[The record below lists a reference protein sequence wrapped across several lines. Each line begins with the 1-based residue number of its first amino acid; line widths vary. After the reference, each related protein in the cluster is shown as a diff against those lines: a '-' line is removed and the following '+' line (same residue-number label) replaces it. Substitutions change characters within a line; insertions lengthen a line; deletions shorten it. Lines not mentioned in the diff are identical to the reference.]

1 MWPFASNKSALIYFF
16 WYCDQLSC
24 CQHCSIM
31 GRVRNIVESM
41 LLAYSMQS
49 VWRLHG
55 SWHYQCG
62 SWPYISV
69 FQLTWQTLISA
80 ILYIY
85 VQGCNNTTR
94 LKMIKWYLVLANAAS
109 AASKVFLM
117 INFHYQTKRVAQWI
131 HYIFAGILWM
141 HPCEIVYNAI
151 QAANHQWRQR

>member
-1 MWPFASNKSALIYFF
+1 MWTFASNNSALIYFF

-55 SWHYQCG
+55 SWQYQCG

-69 FQLTWQTLISA
+69 FQFQLTWQTLISA

-85 VQGCNNTTR
+85 VQGCKNTD
-94 LKMIKWYLVLANAAS
+94 KVISCAGQCS

-131 HYIFAGILWM
+131 HNIIAGILWM